1 MEESLGDHE
10 PKGFDMFEV
19 TLGDEMRGERATM
32 GKSLLDVQR
41 ELRIKA
47 TYLAAI
53 ENCDPSVFQTPG
65 FIAGYV
71 RSYARYLEMD
81 PEECFYRFCAQSG
94 FNGVH
99 ADLKGSPSLASKSAA
114 LLQTPV
120 TQMNLDPIVNPRVPI
135 TPPNEGILARL
146 SLSGFGSIAV
156 LAMLIA
162 GLGYGGWS
170 VLQEVQRV
178 QFVPV
183 NQTPGVATKTDVL
196 AGGPP
201 SIDSNA
207 NTVRAPKIHSRIT
220 SLDQLYR
227 PQALEVPQMI
237 ARDGPIVSIDP
248 NSLGAFATRE
258 ADVVPTYV
266 AQAPK
271 VIEEGPP
278 PMEIVALKPAWIR
291 VYYPDGA
298 VLFERTL
305 NAGERY
311 RLPNGVVPPLLRA
324 GNASAVFMKVGQK
337 TFGPLSKRTSV
348 VRNVSLDRENVVT
361 QMAQVFD
368 VFNIELAPPI
378 IGDPGTY
385 TAQNDA
391 PVPSE

>member
-1 MEESLGDHE
+1 MEESLGGHK

-19 TLGDEMRGERATM
+19 TLGDEMRGERATL

-41 ELRIKA
+41 DLRIKA

-71 RSYARYLEMD
+71 RSYARYLDME
-81 PEECFYRFCAQSG
+81 PEECFYRFCEQSG

-99 ADLKGSPSLASKSAA
+99 ADLKASASLASKSAA
-114 LLQTPV
+114 LLQKPV
-120 TQMNLDPIVNPRVPI
+120 MQVNTDPIINPRVPI
-135 TPPNEGILARL
+135 TPPREGLLARL

-156 LAMLIA
+156 LAVLMA

-183 NQTPGVATKTDVL
+183 NQTPGVTTQADVL
-196 AGGPP
+196 AGGAPKA
-201 SIDSNA
+201 DSNV
-207 NTVRAPKIHSRIT
+207 NTPRSLTQTT

-237 ARDGPIVSIDP
+237 ARDGPIVSINP
-248 NSLGAFATRE
+248 NSLGAFATHE
-258 ADVVPTYV
+258 APVIPTLV
-266 AQAPK
+266 AEAPK
-271 VIEEGPP
+271 VVKVGPS

-291 VYYPDGA
+291 IYYPDGA

-337 TFGPLSKRTSV
+337 TYGPLSNRTSV
-348 VRNVSLDRENVVT
+348 VRNVSLDRGDVT
-361 QMAQVFD
+361 STMAQVFD
-368 VFNIELAPPI
+368 VFNFELAPPI
-378 IGDPGTY
+378 IGDPGPY
-385 TAQNDA
+385 TAQNDN

>member
-1 MEESLGDHE
+1 
-10 PKGFDMFEV
+10 MFEV
-19 TLGDEMRGERATM
+19 TLGDEMRGERATL

-41 ELRIKA
+41 DLRIKA

-71 RSYARYLEMD
+71 RSYARYLNME
-81 PEECFYRFCAQSG
+81 PEECFYRFCEQSG

-99 ADLKGSPSLASKSAA
+99 ADLKGSLSLASKSAA

-120 TQMNLDPIVNPRVPI
+120 TQINLDPIINPRVPI
-135 TPPNEGILARL
+135 IAPNEGMLARL

-156 LAMLIA
+156 LTALVA

-183 NQTPGVATKTDVL
+183 NQTPGVSTQADVL
-196 AGGPP
+196 AGGAP
-201 SIDSNA
+201 IADNNA
-207 NTVRAPKIHSRIT
+207 NTARRPRASSQVT
-220 SLDQLYR
+220 ALDQLYR

-248 NSLGAFATRE
+248 NSLGSFASRE
-258 ADVVPTYV
+258 IEVVPTLV

-271 VIEEGPP
+271 VVKEGPP
-278 PMEIVALKPAWIR
+278 PMEIVALKAAWIR

-298 VLFERTL
+298 VLFEQTL

-324 GNASAVFMKVGQK
+324 GNASAVFMKVGAK
-337 TFGPLSKRTSV
+337 TYGPLSKRTSV
-348 VRNVSLDRENVVT
+348 VRNVSLDREAVT
-361 QMAQVFD
+361 TKMAQVFD

-378 IGDPGTY
+378 IGDPGPY
-385 TAQNDA
+385 TAQNDT